1 MVFCLFLLNLKIIQA
16 NTFQRMNAPKAK
28 KIEKVLEIHNDQRN
42 DPYFW
47 MNERENPE
55 VIKYLEDENTYTDF
69 VMKETEDL
77 QNDLYE
83 EMKSRYKKDDE
94 SLPYFFNQYWYIVRY
109 EDGKEYP
116 IFSRKFQTLEN
127 EEEILLDANIL
138 AEGNE
143 YFDIGSISISINN
156 DILSFSTDIVGRR
169 IYKIFFKNLKT
180 GEIYKDE
187 IENTT
192 GKAVWSSDNNYVFYI
207 RKDESL
213 RAFQIYRHELGTETE
228 KDVLIF
234 HEEDETFD
242 VNVYKTKT
250 LDYIFISSSSTNED
264 EHRFIPADNVFA
276 DWKIIQPR
284 TEDLEYSVEHYQ
296 DDFYIVTNAN
306 DATNFK
312 IVKTKVENPSI
323 ENWVDFIP
331 HRENVLLEGFEIFN
345 DYFVIEERERGL
357 LQIKIIESKTGD
369 SHYLPFSDPTYT
381 AYIGTNMEFD
391 TEKLRFG
398 YTSLTKPAST
408 FEYDMKEKTTK
419 LLKEQ
424 EVLDGKFNKEN
435 YISERI
441 WATARDG
448 KQVPISLVYH
458 KDTPKSENTPVL
470 LYGYGSYGHTVDASF
485 SSVRLTLLDRGYIYA
500 IAHIRGGE
508 YLGREWYEDGKML
521 QKKNTFFD
529 FIDSAKHL
537 ISENYTSPKHLYAMG
552 GSAGGLLVGAV
563 MNYNPELF
571 NGIVAQ
577 VPFVDVVSTMLD
589 DTIPLTTGEYDEW
602 GNPNEKEYYD
612 YMKSYSP
619 YDNIEAKNYPNILI
633 TTGFH
638 DSQVQYWEPAKW
650 TAKLRD
656 LKTDNNILIFKT
668 DMSSGHG
675 GASGRFESL
684 KEIAL
689 EYAFLLKIDQ

>member
-1 MVFCLFLLNLKIIQA
+1 
-16 NTFQRMNAPKAK
+16 MNAPIAK
-28 KIEKVLEIHNDQRN
+28 KTDKLLEIHNDQRN

-47 MNERENPE
+47 MNERENAE
-55 VIKYLEDENTYTDF
+55 VIQYLEEENSYTDF
-69 VMKETEDL
+69 VMKDTEDL

-83 EMKSRYKKDDE
+83 EMKARYKKDDE
-94 SLPYFFNQYWYIVRY
+94 SLPYFFNGYWYIVRY
-109 EDGKEYP
+109 EAGKEYP
-116 IFSRKFQTLEN
+116 IFSRKFQSLDN
-127 EEEILLDANIL
+127 EEEILLDVNIL
-138 AEGNE
+138 AEGE
-143 YFDIGSISISINN
+143 AFFETGSISVSVNN
-156 DILSFSTDIVGRR
+156 EIIAYSTDNVGRR
-169 IYKIFFKNLKT
+169 IYKIFFKNIKT
-180 GEIYKDE
+180 GEIYSDI

-192 GKAVWSSDNNYVFYI
+192 GKAVWTNDNEHVFYI

-213 RAFQIYRHELGTETE
+213 RAFQICRHKLGTDSSE
-228 KDVLIF
+228 DVLIF

-242 VNVYKTKT
+242 VSVFKTKS
-250 LDYIFISSSSTNED
+250 LEYIFIAASSTNED
-264 EHRFIPADNVFA
+264 EMRFIPADNVYA
-276 DWKIIQPR
+276 RWTIVQPR
-284 TEDLEYSVEHYQ
+284 TEDLEYSVEHYG
-296 DDFYIVTNAN
+296 DDFYIITNAD

-312 IVKTKVENPSI
+312 IVKTKVEQPSKDY
-323 ENWVDFIP
+323 WQDFIP
-331 HRENVLLEGFEIFN
+331 HRENVLLEGFEIFRN
-345 DYFVIEERERGL
+345 YFVLEERKKGL
-357 LQIKIIESKTGD
+357 LQINIIDNQNNT
-369 SHYLPFSDPTYT
+369 SHYLQFSDPTYT
-381 AYIGTNMEFD
+381 AYIGINLEFD
-391 TEKLRFG
+391 TDILRFG

-408 FEYDMKEKTTK
+408 FEYNMKEKTTV
-419 LLKEQ
+419 LLKQQ
-424 EVLDGKFNKEN
+424 EVLGGKFFAEN

-441 WATARDG
+441 WAPARDG
-448 KQVPISLVYH
+448 KEVAISLVYH
-458 KDTPKSENTPVL
+458 KNTQKSADTPLL

-485 SSVRLTLLDRGYIYA
+485 SSVRLSLLDRGFIYA

-529 FIDSAKHL
+529 FIDAAKYL

-552 GSAGGLLVGAV
+552 GSAGGLLMGAV

-577 VPFVDVVSTMLD
+577 VPFVDVVTTMLD
-589 DTIPLTTGEYDEW
+589 ETIPLTTGEYDEW
-602 GNPNEKEYYD
+602 GNPNDKEYYD

-619 YDNIEAKNYPNILI
+619 YDNIEAKDYPNILI

-689 EYAFLLKIDQ
+689 EYAFLLKINGKS

>member
-1 MVFCLFLLNLKIIQA
+1 
-16 NTFQRMNAPKAK
+16 MNAPKAK
-28 KIEKVLEIHNDQRN
+28 KIDKVLEIHNDKRN

-55 VIKYLEDENTYTDF
+55 VIKYLEEENAYTDF

-127 EEEILLDANIL
+127 EEEILLDANVL
-138 AEGNE
+138 AEGHE
-143 YFDIGSISISINN
+143 YFDIGSISISVNN
-156 DILSFSTDIVGRR
+156 DMLSFSTDVVGRR

-187 IENTT
+187 IDNTT
-192 GKAVWSSDNNYVFYI
+192 GKAVWSGDDNYVFYI

-213 RAFQIYRHELGTETE
+213 RAFQIHRHELGTETE

-264 EHRFIPADNVFA
+264 EHRFIPSNDVFA

-296 DDFYIVTNAN
+296 DEFYIVTNA
-306 DATNFK
+306 DEATNFK
-312 IVKTKVENPSI
+312 IVKTKVENPGI
-323 ENWVDFIP
+323 ENWEDFIP
-331 HRENVLLEGFEIFN
+331 HRENVLIEGFEIFN
-345 DYFVIEERERGL
+345 DYFVLEERETGL
-357 LQIKIIESKTGD
+357 LQIKIIESKTGA

-408 FEYDMKEKTTK
+408 YEYNMKEKTTK

-424 EVLDGKFNKEN
+424 EVLGGKFFKEN

-458 KDTPKSENTPVL
+458 KDTAKSENTQLL

-485 SSVRLTLLDRGYIYA
+485 SSTRLSLLDRGYIFA

-529 FIDSAKHL
+529 FIDAAKHL
-537 ISENYTSPKHLYAMG
+537 ISENYTSPNHLYAMG

-619 YDNIEAKNYPNILI
+619 YDNIEAKNYPNLLI

-650 TAKLRD
+650 TAKLRE
-656 LKTDNNILIFKT
+656 LKTDDNILIFKT

-689 EYAFLLKIDQ
+689 EYAFLFKVEGLKN

>member
-1 MVFCLFLLNLKIIQA
+1 
-16 NTFQRMNAPKAK
+16 MNAPKAK
-28 KIEKVLEIHNDQRN
+28 KIDQLLEIHNDKRN

-55 VIKYLEDENTYTDF
+55 VIQYLEDENAYTNF
-69 VMKETEDL
+69 VMKETEDF

-83 EMKSRYKKDDE
+83 EMKARYKKDDE
-94 SLPYFFNQYWYIVRY
+94 SLPYFFNGYWYIVRY
-109 EDGKEYP
+109 EAGKEYP
-116 IFSRKFQTLEN
+116 IFARKFQALEN
-127 EEEILLDANIL
+127 EEEILLDVNIL
-138 AEGNE
+138 AEGE
-143 YFDIGSISISINN
+143 AFFETGSMSVSVNN
-156 DILSFSTDIVGRR
+156 DIMAYSTDNVGRR
-169 IYKIFFKNLKT
+169 IYKIYFKNLKT
-180 GEIYKDE
+180 GEIYPDI
-187 IENTT
+187 IENAT
-192 GKAVWSSDNNYVFYI
+192 GKAVWANDNEHVFYI

-213 RAFQIYRHELGTETE
+213 RAFQIYRHKLGTNSTE
-228 KDVLIF
+228 DVLIF

-242 VNVYKTKT
+242 VGIFKTKS
-250 LDYIFISSSSTNED
+250 LEYIFIATSSTNED
-264 EHRFIPADNVFA
+264 EMRFIPSNDVFA
-276 DWKIIQPR
+276 DWKIIQER

-296 DDFYIVTNAN
+296 DDFYIVTNAD

-323 ENWVDFIP
+323 ENWEDFIP

-345 DYFVIEERERGL
+345 EYFVLEERETGL

-424 EVLDGKFNKEN
+424 EVLGGKFNKEN

-448 KQVPISLVYH
+448 KRVPISLVYH
-458 KDTPKSENTPVL
+458 KDTEKSKNTPLL

-485 SSVRLTLLDRGYIYA
+485 SSTRLSLLDRGYTFA

-529 FIDSAKHL
+529 FIDAAKHL

-619 YDNIEAKNYPNILI
+619 YDNIEAKDYPNLLI

-650 TAKLRD
+650 TAKLRE
-656 LKTDNNILIFKT
+656 LKTDDNILIFKT

-684 KEIAL
+684 KDIAL
-689 EYAFLLKIDQ
+689 EYAFLFKVEGLKN